1 MKRGILGI
9 GLLTVLLLFGL
20 LTAGGMARRHAP
32 IQASLRVAALLA
44 EQNQWED
51 AEIYQ
56 QRAESLWKKSWRL
69 DAAAADHTPMEEID
83 GSFLRLR
90 VYLREQEKTDFTA
103 EIRALE
109 RRVQAMTEAHTA
121 SWWNVL

>member
-1 MKRGILGI
+1 MKRGIFGI
-9 GLLTVLLLFGL
+9 VLLAVL
-20 LTAGGMARRHAP
+20 LGAGMFVAGDMAQRHTP
-32 IQASLRVAALLA
+32 IQAALRVAALLA

-56 QRAESLWKKSWRL
+56 QRAESLWKKSWCL

>member
-9 GLLTVLLLFGL
+9 GLLTVLLLLGL
-20 LTAGGMARRHAP
+20 LTAGGMERRHAP
-32 IQASLRVAALLA
+32 IQAALRAAVRLA
-44 EQNQWED
+44 EQEQWTD
-51 AEIYQ
+51 AESYL

-83 GSFLRLR
+83 GAFLRLR
-90 VYLREQEKTDFTA
+90 VYAREQEKTDFTA
-103 EIRALE
+103 EARALE
-109 RRVQAMTEAHTA
+109 RSVQAMTDAHTA

>member
-20 LTAGGMARRHAP
+20 LTAGDMARRHAP

-121 SWWNVL
+121 NWWNVL

>member
-20 LTAGGMARRHAP
+20 LTAGDMARRHAP
-32 IQASLRVAALLA
+32 IQAALRVAALLA

-56 QRAESLWKKSWRL
+56 QRAESLWKKST
-69 DAAAADHTPMEEID
+69 AASC
-83 GSFLRLR
+83 GSGSTFGSRKRPTLPRKSGR
-90 VYLREQEKTDFTA
+90 WSGGCKP
-103 EIRALE
+103 
-109 RRVQAMTEAHTA
+109 
-121 SWWNVL
+121 

>member
-20 LTAGGMARRHAP
+20 LTAGGMERRHAP
-32 IQASLRVAALLA
+32 IQAALRVAALLA

>member
-20 LTAGGMARRHAP
+20 LTAGDMARRHAP
-32 IQASLRVAALLA
+32 IQAALRVAALLA

-90 VYLREQEKTDFTA
+90 VYLREQEKIDFTA

>member
-20 LTAGGMARRHAP
+20 LTAADMARRHAP

-69 DAAAADHTPMEEID
+69 DAVAADHTPMEEID